1 MPAATTTDTNLS
13 NGSFSVEVRPG
24 VFLGGIPGVEPGAIF
39 ANRRELHDQN
49 VHRGLVQG
57 IAVEGSCIVLN
68 GGYVDDEDYGEVIIY
83 TGEGGNDPNT
93 GAQVADQ
100 QLSRG
105 NLALVRNFEE
115 GVPVRVVRG
124 PQHRSIYAPASGYRY
139 DGLFRI
145 DRYWEDRGKD
155 GFRIFRYRLEAAD
168 PLWAGDR
175 ETGRGDLA
183 SPAPRRSSFVSRVI
197 RNTRVG
203 EEAKRLYDHQCQVCG
218 TRVQTRNGSYAEC
231 CHIRPLGAPHS
242 GPDTI
247 ENVLCLCPNCHV
259 AFDTFGFTLSDD
271 FFTSHS
277 KPLKLDL
284 RSGHRIGLEY
294 VRYHR
299 ACAGG
304 DVASGR

>member
-1 MPAATTTDTNLS
+1 M
-13 NGSFSVEVRPG
+13 EVRPG
-24 VFLGGIPGVEPGAIF
+24 VFLGEVPGVAPGATF
-39 ANRRELHDQN
+39 TNRRELHDQN

-68 GGYVDDEDYGEVIIY
+68 GGYVDDEDLGDVTIY

-105 NLALVRNFEE
+105 NFALAKNFER

-124 PQHRSIYAPASGYRY
+124 PQHRSIYAPANGYRY

-145 DRYWEDRGKD
+145 ARYWEDRGKD
-155 GFRIFRYRLEAAD
+155 GYRIFRYRLERTDSASE
-168 PLWAGDR
+168 G
-175 ETGRGDLA
+175 ESGTVRGGPVT
-183 SPAPRRSSFVSRVI
+183 PAPRRTSFVSRVI

-203 EEAKRLYDHQCQVCG
+203 EDVKQLYDHRCQVCG
-218 TRVQTRNGSYAEC
+218 TQVQTRNGSYAEC

-247 ENVLCLCPNCHV
+247 GNVLCLCPNCHV
-259 AFDTFGFTLSDD
+259 AFDTFAFTLSDD
-271 FFTSHS
+271 FLTSHS

-284 RSGHRIGLEY
+284 RTGHQIGLEY

-299 ACAGG
+299 ACAGELP
-304 DVASGR
+304 RN